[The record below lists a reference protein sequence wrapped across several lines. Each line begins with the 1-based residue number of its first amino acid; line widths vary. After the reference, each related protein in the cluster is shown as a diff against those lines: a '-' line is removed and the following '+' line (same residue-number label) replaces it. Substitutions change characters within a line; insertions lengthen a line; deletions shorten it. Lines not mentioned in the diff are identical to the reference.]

1 MKKAMR
7 KPVVAG
13 IITGL
18 VFAVSALLFIS
29 GALNFPESKTYDFR
43 VRLLA
48 GQSRPSDDI
57 IVILL
62 QQESLDWAQRER
74 GWGWPW
80 PRKAYADLVDY
91 MNTAGAKSV
100 AFDMLFSEPSIYR
113 NARQDEIIDRAVES
127 LEQAQ
132 QLIDEDPAPRRPPEG
147 SAAGSGAG
155 GNRRMGPMFRS
166 VVGALRE
173 LSSREDD
180 AAFVK
185 AEQDFGRVV
194 QTVFLSGQGGGLSSW
209 PPDLRKPLLIPQ
221 GNVPVLRLGRDDT
234 NSLLTTAQFPIE
246 ELRNHSGVIGTVTGI
261 SDQIDGI
268 LRRGRLFYYFD
279 ERLIPTLG
287 PASLLVS
294 GDKPQ
299 EFSFDS
305 PTQTLRWENT
315 AIPVDRKG
323 NVILHFR
330 GDMDRYVPYDF
341 WEVLSSAEAY
351 QAGKTPLLPPEDFN
365 GKYVFFGL
373 YAPGL
378 YDIFSTPI
386 SSTYPGVGVHIT
398 MMDNLLSGDFIRES
412 PWWVDLIILF
422 AASLLITLL
431 SLFSGR
437 IPVSVGATMLAVI
450 LIVGLGIAAYHVAN
464 LWLPMAAPIITVI
477 LAFLASTVYNYAT
490 EGSQKRFI
498 KSAFSRY
505 LSPKV
510 IEQIIADPSQLN
522 LGGEKREMT
531 AIFTDIRSF
540 STISEALGDPS
551 KLVELLNFYLT
562 RMSDIVL
569 QNGGTI
575 DKYEGDAIIAFFG
588 APIHME
594 EHAQLACRSAV
605 RMHKQEQEINREA
618 TERGLITPEVMA
630 ALFRKGILK
639 SANDPNPL
647 FTRLGINTGDMV
659 VGNMGTP
666 DKMDYTIMGDA
677 VNLAARL
684 EGINKQYN
692 TGGILV
698 SEYTQAKLGDE
709 FVYRPLSRVRVVGK
723 NIPIRL
729 YELLDIREEAPPELA
744 DMVSKWGTSFQAY
757 EGRNF
762 AAAGNGFKAIY
773 QKNPKDL
780 VAKLYLERCAKFFTS
795 PPPEEKWE
803 GGVDNLTEK

>member
-1 MKKAMR
+1 M
-7 KPVVAG
+7 
-13 IITGL
+13 
-18 VFAVSALLFIS
+18 
-29 GALNFPESKTYDFR
+29 
-43 VRLLA
+43 
-48 GQSRPSDDI
+48 DI
-57 IVILL
+57 
-62 QQESLDWAQRER
+62 
-74 GWGWPW
+74 
-80 PRKAYADLVDY
+80 
-91 MNTAGAKSV
+91 AGAKSV
-100 AFDMLFSEPSIYR
+100 AFDMLFTEPSVYR
-113 NARQDEIIDRAVES
+113 NARQDEIIDNAVES

-132 QLIDEDPAPRRPPEG
+132 QLIGEDPAPRRGP
-147 SAAGSGAG
+147 SLGAG
-155 GNRRMGPMFRS
+155 ESGSDRRVGSMFRS

-180 AAFVK
+180 ASFVK
-185 AEQDFGRVV
+185 AEQGFGRVV
-194 QTVFLSGQGGGLSSW
+194 QTVFLSSQGGSGNTW
-209 PPDLRKPLLIPQ
+209 PQNLNKPLFIPQ
-221 GNVPVLRLGRDDT
+221 GKAPPLLLGWDDAGP
-234 NSLLTTAQFPIE
+234 LTAQFPIE
-246 ELRNHSGVIGTVTGI
+246 EIRNHSGALGTVTGI
-261 SDQIDGI
+261 PDEVDHI
-268 LRRGRLFYYFD
+268 LRRGRLFHSFD
-279 ERLIPTLG
+279 NRLIPSLA

-294 GDKPQ
+294 GDRPQ
-299 EFSFDS
+299 EFSYDAGK
-305 PTQTLRWENT
+305 QVVRWGDT

-330 GDMDRYVPYDF
+330 GDSNRFQGDLNRYVPYDF
-341 WEVLSSAEAY
+341 WEVLESAEAY
-351 QAGKTPLLPPEDFN
+351 REGQPPLLPPEDFT

-378 YDIFSTPI
+378 YDIFSSPT
-386 SSTYPGVGVHIT
+386 SSTYPGVGIHIT

-431 SLFSGR
+431 SLFSSR
-437 IPVSVGATMLAVI
+437 IPVSVGATILAAA
-450 LIVGLGIAAYHVAN
+450 LIVGTDFAAYHFGN
-464 LWLPMAAPIITVI
+464 LWLPMAAPIITVV

-569 QNGGTI
+569 RNGGTI

-605 RMHKQEQEINREA
+605 RMHKAEVDINREA
-618 TERGLITPEVMA
+618 KNRGLITPEVMN

-647 FTRLGINTGDMV
+647 FTRLGVNTGDMV

-692 TGGILV
+692 TGGILI

-709 FVYRPLSRVRVVGK
+709 FIFRPLSRVRVVGK

-729 YELLDIREEAPPELA
+729 YELLDIREEAPPELV
-744 DMVSKWGTSFQAY
+744 DMINKWKAAFKAY

-762 AAAGNGFKAIY
+762 ATAGNVFKAIC